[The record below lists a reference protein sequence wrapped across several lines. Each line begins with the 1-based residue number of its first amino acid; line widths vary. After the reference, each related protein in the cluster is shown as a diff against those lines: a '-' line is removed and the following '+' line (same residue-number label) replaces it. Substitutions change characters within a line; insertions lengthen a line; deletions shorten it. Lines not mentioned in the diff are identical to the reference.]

1 MNRSRITGDLVS
13 QNNIFVDIVNDR
25 VGIGSTIPAHKL
37 SLPDSGRISFGN
49 SADLTMHHDGNHGVI
64 QNTTGNLHL
73 IDDSI
78 KFQNDNLTVRLHVT
92 TSGITVDGNIAVTGT
107 VDGVDIAALNT
118 TVGNI
123 TTDLV
128 TDTSPQ
134 LGGDLDV
141 QASKI
146 TTSTSNGNVKIE
158 PNGTGV
164 VEVRGAG
171 GYDGTLQLNCS
182 AQSHGIKLKSP
193 PHSAA
198 ATYTLTFPTSVENGK
213 FLTTNASGQL
223 SWATVSSTDTTYT
236 AGTGLTLSGTVFSL
250 ANHSAA
256 LLTSGTIA
264 AARIGTVDGGTF

>member
-1 MNRSRITGDLVS
+1 
-13 QNNIFVDIVNDR
+13 IFVDIANDR

-37 SLPDSGRISFGN
+37 SLPDSGRIAFGN

-64 QNTTGNLHL
+64 QNTTGNLHI

-134 LGGDLDV
+134 LGGNL
-141 QASKI
+141 A
-146 TTSTSNGNVKIE
+146 SNGNNI
-158 PNGTGV
+158 NI
-164 VEVRGAG
+164 A
-171 GYDGTLQLNCS
+171 D
-182 AQSHGIKLKSP
+182 
-193 PHSAA
+193 
-198 ATYTLTFPTSVENGK
+198 
-213 FLTTNASGQL
+213 
-223 SWATVSSTDTTYT
+223 STDGSTNRITVGS
-236 AGTGLTLSGTVFSL
+236 AGDLQIYHDSS
-250 ANHSAA
+250 HSY
-256 LLTSGTIA
+256 IH
-264 AARIGTVDGGTF
+264 DGGTGNLKVRSNNFRVSNA